1 MSFVKTNFPL
11 PSVTRNTGVIP
22 FPFAPGRCAVDF
34 KTEIARRPTTRRLG
48 SIRAAVPRTRLT
60 VMPGNRSLGELAGFW
75 DSLVKGVT
83 GAVKGFA
90 VGGPAGAIAGGAGG
104 AIQGSTGSGKQN
116 VQVVQQQQQLG
127 PLANISTGVLVTGI
141 MSFSALL
148 LVLASRGR

>member
-1 MSFVKTNFPL
+1 MSFVQANFPL

-34 KTEIARRPTTRRLG
+34 KRGIAPISKTRQLG

-60 VMPGNRSLGELAGFW
+60 VVTGNRSLGELAGFW
-75 DSLVKGVT
+75 DSLTKGIT
-83 GAVKGFA
+83 GAIKGFA
-90 VGGPAGAIAGGAGG
+90 VGGPAGAVAGGAGG

-116 VQVVQQQQQLG
+116 AQVVQQQQLG

>member
-1 MSFVKTNFPL
+1 MSFVQANFAL

-34 KTEIARRPTTRRLG
+34 KTGIARRQTRQLG